1 MKILIRIAALLAL
14 SSLVFAAGNK
24 TFDWTP
30 PTSNTDGSV
39 LTQGEIAS
47 YNFYCDGNT
56 VAIHNQPNVPL
67 NTDQWNAPDNTFS
80 TGDHSC
86 FATTIN
92 TDGVESGPSNAAN
105 FTVAPATPNPP
116 VLSVRP

>member
-30 PTSNTDGSV
+30 PVTNTDGSV
-39 LTQGEIAS
+39 LTNAEIES
-47 YNFYCDGNT
+47 YNFYCDGNA
-56 VAIHNQPNVPL
+56 VAIHNQINVPL
-67 NTDQWNAPDNTFS
+67 NIDTWAAPDNTFS

-86 FATTIN
+86 FATTVN
-92 TDGVESGPSNAAN
+92 TDGVESPPSNNVN

-116 VLSVRP
+116 VLSARP